1 MYIFTKGRY
10 IMDFKQLEYILAIE
24 EYGNIS
30 KAASALYI
38 SQSALNQHLLHL
50 EKDLGMK
57 LFHRNK
63 RSMTPTQAG
72 RIYLENAREILKIK
86 KNTYSQLHDLADSST
101 GELRL
106 GLTWEHGVDM
116 FTEIIPEFMKSHPRF
131 SVKMFE
137 CTVEQQHQMILS
149 DHLDLGF
156 VLLQEK
162 DRIDANYLTICH
174 EEMLLAIPRSH
185 PLAELAAPAGQP
197 LNYISLSLFQEELF
211 SLLFKGSTMRSIID
225 QQFETAGFEPN
236 LLFETSMNQVLQ
248 KMVAKGLCCAIFP
261 QSYAHTTEDVACFR
275 LQGNP
280 GWDWCLVYPKGIRP
294 GTACS
299 DLIHLAQQYGHEKQI
314 QFANL

>member
-1 MYIFTKGRY
+1 
-10 IMDFKQLEYILAIE
+10 MDFKQLEYILAIE

-30 KAASALYI
+30 KAATALYI

-50 EKDLGMK
+50 EKELGMK

-63 RSMTPTQAG
+63 RTMMPTQAG
-72 RIYLENAREILKIK
+72 RIYLDNAREIMKIK

-116 FTEIIPEFMKSHPRF
+116 FTEILPEFLKQHPRF
-131 SVKMFE
+131 SVKLYE
-137 CTVEQQHQMILS
+137 RSVAQQHQMILS

-162 DRIDANYLTICH
+162 DRIDANYIKICH
-174 EEMLLAIPRSH
+174 EEMLLAIPRTH
-185 PLAELAAPAGQP
+185 PLARLAAPVGQP
-197 LNYISLSLFQEELF
+197 LNYISLSLFQDEQF
-211 SLLFKGSTMRSIID
+211 SLLFKGSTMRNIID
-225 QQFETAGFEPN
+225 ELFQLSEFEPKI
-236 LLFETSMNQVLQ
+236 LFETSMNHVLH
-248 KMVAKGLCCAIFP
+248 KMVSKGLCCAIFP
-261 QSYAHTTEDVACFR
+261 QSYAYATKDVACFR

-294 GTACS
+294 GAACT
-299 DLIHLAQQYGHEKQI
+299 DLLKLAQKYGNEKQI
-314 QFANL
+314 LFTNL

>member
-1 MYIFTKGRY
+1 
-10 IMDFKQLEYILAIE
+10 MDFKQLEYILAIE

-30 KAASALYI
+30 RAATALFI

-50 EKDLGMK
+50 EKELGMK

-63 RSMTPTQAG
+63 RTMTPTQAG
-72 RIYLENAREILKIK
+72 KIYLENAREILKIK
-86 KNTYSQLHDLADSST
+86 KNTYSMINDLAASSI

-116 FTEIIPEFMKSHPRF
+116 YTEILPEFMKYHPHF
-131 SVKMFE
+131 SVRLYE
-137 CTVEQQHQMILS
+137 RNVAQQHQMILS

-162 DRIDANYLTICH
+162 DRIDANYLSICH

-185 PLAELAAPAGQP
+185 SLASLAAPPGQP
-197 LNYISLSLFQEELF
+197 LTYISLALFKNEMF

-225 QQFETAGFEPN
+225 QQFLEAGFEPDI
-236 LLFETSMNQVLQ
+236 LFETSMNAVLQ
-248 KMVAKGLCCAIFP
+248 KMVARGLCCAIFP
-261 QSYAHTTEDVACFR
+261 QSYAHSTNEMACFR
-275 LQGNP
+275 LEGNP

-294 GTACS
+294 GSACT
-299 DLIHLAQQYGHEKQI
+299 DLIHLAQKYGHEKQL
-314 QFANL
+314 QFMNI

>member
-1 MYIFTKGRY
+1 
-10 IMDFKQLEYILAIE
+10 MDFKQLEYILAIE

-30 KAASALYI
+30 RAAAALFI

-50 EKDLGMK
+50 EKELGMK

-63 RSMTPTQAG
+63 RTMTPTQAG
-72 RIYLENAREILKIK
+72 KIYLENAREILKIK
-86 KNTYSQLHDLADSST
+86 KNTYSMINDLAASST

-116 FTEIIPEFMKSHPRF
+116 YTEILPEFMKYHPHF
-131 SVKMFE
+131 SVRLYE
-137 CTVEQQHQMILS
+137 RNVAQQHQMILS

-162 DRIDANYLTICH
+162 DRIDANYLSICH

-185 PLAELAAPAGQP
+185 PLASLAAPPGQP
-197 LNYISLSLFQEELF
+197 LTYISLSLFKNEMF

-225 QQFETAGFEPN
+225 QQFLEAGFEPDI
-236 LLFETSMNQVLQ
+236 LFETSMNAVLQ

-261 QSYAHTTEDVACFR
+261 QSYAHSTNEVACFR
-275 LQGNP
+275 LEGNP
-280 GWDWCLVYPKGIRP
+280 GWDWCLVYPRGIRP
-294 GTACS
+294 GSACT
-299 DLIHLAQQYGHEKQI
+299 DLIHLAQKYGHEKQL
-314 QFANL
+314 QFMNI

>member
-1 MYIFTKGRY
+1 
-10 IMDFKQLEYILAIE
+10 MDFKQLEYILAIE

-30 KAASALYI
+30 RAATALFI

-50 EKDLGMK
+50 EKELGMK

-63 RSMTPTQAG
+63 RTMTPTQAG

-86 KNTYSQLHDLADSST
+86 KNTYSMINDLAASST

-116 FTEIIPEFMKSHPRF
+116 YTEILPEFMKYHPHF
-131 SVKMFE
+131 SVRLYE
-137 CTVEQQHQMILS
+137 RNVAQQHQMILS

-162 DRIDANYLTICH
+162 DRIDANYLSICH

-185 PLAELAAPAGQP
+185 PLASLAASPGRP
-197 LNYISLSLFQEELF
+197 LTYISLSLFKNEMF

-225 QQFETAGFEPN
+225 RQFLEAGFEPDI
-236 LLFETSMNQVLQ
+236 LFETSMNAVLQ

-261 QSYAHTTEDVACFR
+261 QSYAHPTNEVACFR
-275 LQGNP
+275 LDGNP
-280 GWDWCLVYPKGIRP
+280 GWDWCLVYPRGIRP
-294 GTACS
+294 GAACN
-299 DLIHLAQQYGHEKQI
+299 DLIHLAQKYGHEKQM
-314 QFANL
+314 QFMNI

>member
-1 MYIFTKGRY
+1 
-10 IMDFKQLEYILAIE
+10 MDFKQLEYILAIE

-30 KAASALYI
+30 RAAAALFI

-50 EKDLGMK
+50 EKELGMK

-63 RSMTPTQAG
+63 RIMTPTQAG
-72 RIYLENAREILKIK
+72 KIYLENAREILKIK
-86 KNTYSQLHDLADSST
+86 KNTYSMINDLAASST

-116 FTEIIPEFMKSHPRF
+116 YTEILPEFMKYHPHF
-131 SVKMFE
+131 SVRLYE
-137 CTVEQQHQMILS
+137 RNVAQQHQMILS

-162 DRIDANYLTICH
+162 DRIDANYLSICH

-185 PLAELAAPAGQP
+185 PLASFAAPPGQP
-197 LNYISLSLFQEELF
+197 LTYISLSLFKNEMF

-225 QQFETAGFEPN
+225 QQFLEAGFEPDI
-236 LLFETSMNQVLQ
+236 LFETSMNAVLQ

-261 QSYAHTTEDVACFR
+261 QSYAHSTNEVACFR
-275 LQGNP
+275 LEGNP
-280 GWDWCLVYPKGIRP
+280 DWDWCLVYPRGIRP
-294 GTACS
+294 GSACT
-299 DLIHLAQQYGHEKQI
+299 DLIHLAQKYGHEKQL
-314 QFANL
+314 QFMNI